1 MIGQLFTQDFL
12 LYGIRETPVW
22 KALDESAVAAFVVKL
37 GSVFRSYSADSVL
50 NEAITEDEIILKVL
64 GLLDWRDLYLRQA
77 TTSGA
82 RREDVPDLL
91 LFSDANAKQVA
102 LKEKRDDR
110 RYRQGIAI
118 LESKRWLRPLDRGEA
133 VRGAGLRE
141 PWSTRIRD
149 RFARACG
156 CVVERGFNC
165 AEGAEPLLG
174 SAL

>member
-12 LYGIRETPVW
+12 LHGVRETPVW
-22 KALDESAVAAFVVKL
+22 KALDDSAVAAFVDRL
-37 GSVFRSYSADSVL
+37 REIFCSYSAESVL

-64 GLLDWRDLYLRQA
+64 GLLDWQDLYLRQA

-91 LFSDANAKQVA
+91 LFPDANAKQMA

-118 LESKRWLRPLDRGEA
+118 LESKRWSRPLDRGEA
-133 VRGAGLRE
+133 TDRLDPGTPSNQILRYL
-141 PWSTRIRD
+141 SS
-149 RFARACG
+149 
-156 CVVERGFNC
+156 
-165 AEGAEPLLG
+165 AEVATSSHGTIT
-174 SAL
+174 SCSSSS